1 MNCHSINKYLKKR
14 VSQKRNPHLKNHFQ
28 IQNWKKKKRF
38 STLKKKKIDFEKIL
52 KTRGPHKGAVALL

>member
-14 VSQKRNPHLKNHFQ
+14 VSQKRNPHLKNHFR
-28 IQNWKKKKRF
+28 IQNWKKKKVF
-38 STLKKKKIDFEKIL
+38 NFKKKKKIDFEKIL